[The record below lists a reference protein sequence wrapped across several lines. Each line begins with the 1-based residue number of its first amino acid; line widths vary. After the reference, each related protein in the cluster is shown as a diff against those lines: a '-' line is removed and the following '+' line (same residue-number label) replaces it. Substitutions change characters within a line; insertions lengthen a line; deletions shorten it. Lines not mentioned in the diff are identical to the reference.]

1 MSEPS
6 AASAEPVDHLRESF
20 FADGDG
26 LRDVAAR
33 SAETDEVV
41 RGCFGRS
48 ILDAERSGVALIAV
62 GGYGRS
68 QLFPHSDVDLLL
80 LVEHPGR
87 TATYK
92 EQTSQLLA
100 QLWDAKLRVSH
111 SVRAPAECARVAPD
125 NAELNIS
132 LLDTRYL
139 AGDQTLYED
148 LRYRQLPR
156 FYLRE
161 QKDLLKNLLELAQI
175 RHALAR
181 ETIYHLE
188 PDIKEGPGGLRDLQL
203 ACWIS
208 QLTNMSAVRLPE
220 SEEFLPAESRDKLQS
235 AKKFLFALR
244 CYLHYFNKRDLNKL
258 TFDLQETVASEGAG
272 RAFRQTQR
280 TSEWMRD
287 YFRHVRVIYRLADRQ
302 IEESAGTGQSLFT
315 LFRDRKSRLSNG
327 DFVVRRGRLYLR
339 SSQALATQPELA
351 LQLFAFVS
359 RHGIPL
365 AVETERRVEK
375 ALPVIT
381 EQTRSGG
388 PFWPMIADTLSLP
401 FAYEA
406 LTAMRETGVLFAV
419 FPEYELIDCLVIRD
433 FYHRYTVDEHTF
445 VAIQILHDL
454 SADGDPLSER
464 FSRLLSEL
472 EKPKLVYFAL
482 LFHDVG
488 KGMPAGAHSQHSVD
502 LATKAMDRIQL
513 DQEDRETVLF
523 LVRHHLEMS
532 ATMTGRDISE
542 PETIEQ
548 FSNVVGTEAR
558 LKALTLMTFADVSA
572 VNPKAMTA
580 WRKDVLWQL
589 YISSY
594 RVLSRDFQERRIHVE
609 RSEALLKR
617 TASDEEKAEITE
629 FLEGFPRRYLRTQPS
644 DQIFSQFQLSRKLAT
659 SASAVSISKRHSLYD
674 VVVVTHDRPF
684 LFASLCATLSSQG
697 LNIEKVEAF
706 ANTQGMALDTFVVSD
721 PQRSLELNPP
731 EILTLKNALKKA
743 AEGHADISEI
753 VGRRQSAFAVKRK
766 THVKPR
772 VSFDNES
779 SPSATVFHV
788 TAQDRTGLLFDLASK
803 ISQFECSIEVV
814 LIDTQGHRAID
825 VFYLAGPG
833 GEKLEPS
840 KCEALKEEL
849 EAACSSSTS
858 S

>member
-1 MSEPS
+1 MSDPS
-6 AASAEPVDHLRESF
+6 AANAEPPDHIRANF

-33 SAETDEVV
+33 SAATDEIV
-41 RGCFGRS
+41 RGRFAGS
-48 ILDAERSGVALIAV
+48 FLDAERSGVALLAV
-62 GGYGRS
+62 GGYGRA

-80 LVEHPGR
+80 LVEHPGQP
-87 TATYK
+87 ATYK

-111 SVRAPAECARVAPD
+111 SVRAPAECARLAPD

-132 LLDTRYL
+132 LLDARFL
-139 AGDQTLYED
+139 GGDQSLYEE

-161 QKDLLKNLLELAQI
+161 QRTLLRNLLELAHT
-175 RHALAR
+175 RHTLAG

-188 PDIKEGPGGLRDLQL
+188 PDVKETPGGLRDLQL

-220 SEEFLPAESRDKLQS
+220 SEEFLPAEAHDKLMS
-235 AKKFLFALR
+235 AKQFLFALR
-244 CYLHYFNKRDLNKL
+244 CYLHYFNSRDNNKL
-258 TFDLQETVASEGAG
+258 TFDLQETVAKEGAG
-272 RAFRQTQR
+272 KAFREKGH

-302 IEESAGTGQSLFT
+302 VEESAGAGQSLFT
-315 LFRDRKSRLSNG
+315 LFRDRKSRLSNA

-339 SSQALATQPELA
+339 GSQALTTQPELA
-351 LQLFAFVS
+351 LHLFAFVS

-365 AVETERRVEK
+365 SVETERRVEQ
-375 ALPVIT
+375 ALPAIIEKT
-381 EQTRSGG
+381 SSGG
-388 PFWPMIADTLSLP
+388 PFWPVLAEILSLP

-419 FPEYELIDCLVIRD
+419 FPEYELIDCLVVRD

-445 VAIQILHDL
+445 ITIQTLHDL
-454 SADGDPLSER
+454 SAAGDPLSER
-464 FSRLLSEL
+464 YARLLSEL
-472 EKPKLVYFAL
+472 EKPELLYFAL

-488 KGMPAGAHSQHSVD
+488 KGMPKGAHSEHSVE

-513 DQEDRETVLF
+513 EEGDRETVLF
-523 LVRHHLEMS
+523 LIRYHLEMS

-542 PETIEQ
+542 PETIQ
-548 FSNVVGTEAR
+548 RFSDVVGAVER
-558 LKALTLMTFADVSA
+558 LKALTLMTFADIGA
-572 VNPKAMTA
+572 VNPKAMTD
-580 WRKDVLWQL
+580 WRKDLLWQL

-594 RVLSRDFQERRIHVE
+594 RYLSRDFEERRIHTG
-609 RSEALLKR
+609 RSEALLEKA
-617 TASDEEKAEITE
+617 ASEEEKAEITE
-629 FLEGFPRRYLRTQPS
+629 FLEGFPRRYLRAQSS
-644 DQIFSQFQLSRKLAT
+644 DQIFAQFQLSRKLAT
-659 SASAVSISKRHSLYD
+659 SGSAVSVSKRHSLYD

-684 LFASLCATLSSQG
+684 LFASLCATFSSQG

-706 ANTQGMALDTFVVSD
+706 ANTKGMVLDTFVVSD
-721 PQRSLELNPP
+721 PQRSLELNPS
-731 EILTLKNALKKA
+731 EVSSLKKVLKQA
-743 AEGHADISEI
+743 AEGRCDISEL
-753 VGRRQSAFAVKRK
+753 VGRRRPAFAVKRK
-766 THVKPR
+766 ARVQPR

-779 SPSATVFHV
+779 SPSATIFHV
-788 TAQDRTGLLFDLASK
+788 TAEDRTGLLFDLASK
-803 ISQFECSIEVV
+803 FSQYECSIEVV

-833 GEKLEPS
+833 GEKLELS
-840 KCEALKEEL
+840 KCEALKDEL
-849 EAACSSSTS
+849 AAACLSSAS
-858 S
+858 